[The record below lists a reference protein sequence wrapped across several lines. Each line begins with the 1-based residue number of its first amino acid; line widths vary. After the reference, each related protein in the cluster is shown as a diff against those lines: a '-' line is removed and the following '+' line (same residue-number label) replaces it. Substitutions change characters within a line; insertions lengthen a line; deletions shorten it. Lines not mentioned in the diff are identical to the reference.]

1 MRGKRVL
8 VLGLGRSGRA
18 LARYLL
24 SRGAEVLVHD
34 DDPGAFENDD
44 ARQLMQDRSFQVVT
58 SLAGVE
64 VDFVVASPGIPDDAP
79 SLMTVRAQG
88 LRVID
93 EIEFGYEVVGGKIVA
108 ITGTNGKS
116 TTTTLVGE
124 MLKADG
130 RNSFYG
136 GNLAPGLPF
145 SSALLNGPRDL
156 YVLEVSTFQL
166 ERCER
171 FAPKVALL
179 LNVSEDHLNRH
190 GTIDRYLDLKL
201 SIFRNQARDD
211 FAIVNRDDPRIMAN
225 LGRIPSKVMTFSLE
239 ARDADAGLQNGR
251 LELRGKSVIDASEVR
266 LPGRHNL
273 ANALAAILACDVLG
287 VKPESMVRVLRAFAG
302 LEHRLELVREIGGVR
317 YVNNSMCT
325 NPAAAV
331 QSLQAFD
338 RPVVLIAGGREKDL
352 PIDDY
357 VAAIKSGA
365 KAVVLVGENRARLHD
380 GLEHIGYDRMRIAE
394 TLAEAVQFAQAA
406 AEAGDV
412 VLFSPGF
419 ASFDAYADF
428 QDRGRAFK
436 AVVVALGAAPGRPA
450 GCTAGVGV

>member
-211 FAIVNRDDPRIMAN
+211 FAIVNRDDPRN
-225 LGRIPSKVMTFSLE
+225 
-239 ARDADAGLQNGR
+239 
-251 LELRGKSVIDASEVR
+251 SV
-266 LPGRHNL
+266 PGR
-273 ANALAAILACDVLG
+273 
-287 VKPESMVRVLRAFAG
+287 
-302 LEHRLELVREIGGVR
+302 
-317 YVNNSMCT
+317 T
-325 NPAAAV
+325 
-331 QSLQAFD
+331 
-338 RPVVLIAGGREKDL
+338 
-352 PIDDY
+352 
-357 VAAIKSGA
+357 
-365 KAVVLVGENRARLHD
+365 
-380 GLEHIGYDRMRIAE
+380 
-394 TLAEAVQFAQAA
+394 
-406 AEAGDV
+406 
-412 VLFSPGF
+412 
-419 ASFDAYADF
+419 
-428 QDRGRAFK
+428 
-436 AVVVALGAAPGRPA
+436 
-450 GCTAGVGV
+450 

>member
-1 MRGKRVL
+1 MKGKRVL

-24 SRGAEVLVHD
+24 SRGAEVLVYD
-34 DDPGAFENDD
+34 DNPEAFENDD
-44 ARQLMQDRSFQVVT
+44 VRQLRKDRSFQVVS
-58 SLAGVE
+58 SLSGITA
-64 VDFVVASPGIPDDAP
+64 DFVVASPGIPDDAD
-79 SLMTVRAQG
+79 SLKALRAQG

-93 EIEFGYEVVGGKIVA
+93 EIEFGYEVVGKKIVA

-124 MLKADG
+124 MLKTDG

-190 GTIDRYLDLKL
+190 GTIDRYLGLKL
-201 SIFRNQARDD
+201 SIFRNQTPDD

-225 LGRIPSKVMTFSLE
+225 LGRIPSKVATFSV
-239 ARDADAGLQNGR
+239 ANPDADARLRNGR
-251 LELRGKSVIDASEVR
+251 LELRGKPVIEVSEVR

-287 VKPESMVRVLRAFAG
+287 VKPESMVRVLRTFAG
-302 LEHRLELVREIGGVR
+302 LEHRLELVREISGVR

-331 QSLQAFD
+331 QSLLAFD
-338 RPVVLIAGGREKDL
+338 RPVVLITGGREKEL

-357 VAAIKSGA
+357 LEAIKSSA
-365 KAVVLVGENRARLHD
+365 KAAILVGENRSRLHD
-380 GLEHIGYDRMRIAE
+380 GLQRIGYDRMRIAE

-406 AEAGDV
+406 AKPGDV

-436 AVVVALGAAPGRPA
+436 AVVAALAVAPGCA
-450 GCTAGVGV
+450 VGCAAGVGV